1 VVNQLVVDGSVFILG
16 TVSFVLGIIMSV
28 YSYRIYKS
36 FPYAALV
43 FSPLYTMSGLVIT
56 RALILIMSAFTSN
69 MLLIFYVTE
78 TLAIAS
84 FAVIVYMFYSLRGRI
99 FEVFQPYRTSVLI
112 SGLPAGE
119 EARVHVDIQQ
129 VVNVEPGRAK
139 ILDLTAGI
147 HEISVPK
154 RVETKDSIYECEQSF
169 RRINPGINLV
179 SFEYRRVH

>member
-1 VVNQLVVDGSVFILG
+1 MISQSVINGTIFVLG
-16 TVSFVLGIIMSV
+16 VVSFILGIIMSV
-28 YSYRIYKS
+28 YSYRIYKT

-43 FSPLYTMSGLVIT
+43 FSPLYTVSGLVIT
-56 RALILIMSAFTSN
+56 RALILVMSAFTSN
-69 MLLIFYVTE
+69 RLLIFYVTE

-99 FEVFQPYRTSVLI
+99 FEVFQPYKTSVLI

-154 RVETKDSIYECEQSF
+154 RVETKEGTYECEHSF

-179 SFEYRRVH
+179 SFEYRRVQ